1 MLPKRQDAPT
11 EGVKLMPPKSGQGN
25 PSPKKQVLIVD
36 DHPMVRERLGQLIN
50 DTGDLSVCGVA
61 SSAAQALDAA
71 TKLRPDIAIV
81 DLNLKGSSGMELLK
95 NLRALHSGLPVLVLS
110 MHDESSFA
118 ERVLRAG
125 AKGYISKQ
133 EDTQRVLAAVRRVL
147 SGGIYLSEAMSAR
160 LLERTTGGK
169 LAAIESPVNVL
180 SDRELEVFQMIGQ
193 GYETRRIAE
202 ESHLDVKS
210 VETYRSRIREKL
222 GLRNMTQ
229 LVVRAAQWVQD
240 EGYK

>member
-1 MLPKRQDAPT
+1 
-11 EGVKLMPPKSGQGN
+11 MPRKPSPVN
-25 PSPKKQVLIVD
+25 PSPKKQVLLVD
-36 DHPMVRERLGQLIN
+36 DHPMVCERLAQLIN
-50 DTGDLSVCGVA
+50 DTGDLIVCGVA
-61 SSAAQALDAA
+61 STAAQALEAVER
-71 TKLRPDIAIV
+71 LRPDIALV

-110 MHDESSFA
+110 MHEESSFA

-133 EDTQRVLAAVRRVL
+133 EDTERVLAAVRRVL
-147 SGGIYLSEAMSAR
+147 HGGIYLSEATSAR
-160 LLERTTGGK
+160 LLEKTAGGK
-169 LAAIESPVNVL
+169 PAAIESPLNVL

-202 ESHLDVKS
+202 ELHLDAKS

-222 GLRNMTQ
+222 GLQSMTE
-229 LVVRAAQWVQD
+229 LVVCAAQWVQD
-240 EGYK
+240 EGSK